1 MQQRYSNSS
10 ARTRKIVCTCPSR
23 AQFQEGRCS
32 AQPGL
37 TWYLSNSGCMR
48 LLLLVYTVTAWFT
61 GGVTRAARGGFV
73 YGGADMM
80 LTMGRGLQRVQT
92 QREQDGRETL
102 PGTTDSSIGRL
113 HRATFCA
120 LKHVRSSHYHA
131 IHLDSRLSTLLRKY
145 VGEVTWPVGRQVAG

>member
-1 MQQRYSNSS
+1 
-10 ARTRKIVCTCPSR
+10 
-23 AQFQEGRCS
+23 
-32 AQPGL
+32 
-37 TWYLSNSGCMR
+37 MR

-113 HRATFCA
+113 HCATFCA
-120 LKHVRSSHYHA
+120 LKHTHSTHYPA
-131 IHLDSRLSTLLRKY
+131 IYLDSGLSFDGSLEVRTVK
-145 VGEVTWPVGRQVAG
+145 GEDLALQGGGGTVV